1 MRNNVG
7 TFREMLTLSQ
17 DCVREKLRFM
27 WSGHESILYG
37 CVKKAHQAFTWSFCL
52 LNLTPCYS
60 MKACKFI

>member
-7 TFREMLTLSQ
+7 AFREMLTLSQ

-27 WSGHESILYG
+27 WSGLECKSILYG

-52 LNLTPCYS
+52 LNLTPVTL
-60 MKACKFI
+60 